1 MNVNNRMI
9 LMMAVGILPA
19 LSACADDQN
28 ATSNSSIVHESLT
41 QKTSP
46 NNAKQTILEKEQVNM
61 WMTINGHRFE
71 VMAEDNAT
79 AHAFAAQLPLTLNM
93 EDLHSNEKHAQLP
106 NPLPTNASRANT
118 NHNGDIM
125 LYGSSTLVVFYKSFP
140 SSYSYTRIGRV
151 SQPDKLADVL
161 GQGNVQIEFSR
172 DER

>member
-9 LMMAVGILPA
+9 IMMAIGILPA

-28 ATSNSSIVHESLT
+28 GTSNPSIVHENLT
-41 QKTSP
+41 QKPSP
-46 NNAKQTILEKEQVNM
+46 NNTEQPISEKEQMNM
-61 WMTINGHRFE
+61 WMMINGHRFE
-71 VMAEDNAT
+71 VTSEDNAT
-79 AHAFAAQLPLTLNM
+79 AKAFAAQLPLTLNM

-118 NHNGDIM
+118 IHNGDIM
-125 LYGSSTLVVFYKSFP
+125 LYGSSTLVVFYKSFS

-151 SQPDKLADVL
+151 SQPDQLADVL

-172 DER
+172 D

>member
-1 MNVNNRMI
+1 MNLNNHMI
-9 LMMAVGILPA
+9 MMTFVGAMPA

-28 ATSNSSIVHESLT
+28 VTSNSSIVHESLT
-41 QKTSP
+41 QKTSLD
-46 NNAKQTILEKEQVNM
+46 NANQTISEKEQVNM
-61 WMTINGHRFE
+61 WMTINGNRFE
-71 VMAEDNAT
+71 VMAEDNTT

-118 NHNGDIM
+118 THNGDIM

-151 SQPDKLADVL
+151 SQPDQLADVL

-172 DER
+172 D

>member
-1 MNVNNRMI
+1 
-9 LMMAVGILPA
+9 
-19 LSACADDQN
+19 
-28 ATSNSSIVHESLT
+28 
-41 QKTSP
+41 
-46 NNAKQTILEKEQVNM
+46 M
-61 WMTINGHRFE
+61 WMIINGNRFE

-93 EDLHSNEKHAQLP
+93 EDLHSNEKHTQLP
-106 NPLPTNASRANT
+106 SALPTNASRANT
-118 NHNGDIM
+118 IHNGDIM

-172 DER
+172 D